1 MKRAIRSTSTQAN
14 DYWRVPSDNL
24 KTNYKQMK
32 RYLLIL
38 LAVVSLVFT
47 NCSDYLDRQ
56 SLTTMND
63 ANYWTSE
70 NNLRLFADGFY
81 TNYFVGYNSGFTEDY
96 APLRGYYF
104 CDDFTSAGKQGGFET
119 QAPAS
124 RASTVEVSSTLVPAA
139 WLLTYAGPTWDFAWV
154 RKSNFFLERIE
165 AMKDKQITASV
176 YQHWSAVARFFRGFE
191 YGRLVSVFGNVPYYD
206 KVVGDSELDLLYKD
220 RDDRT
225 MVMDKVYDDF
235 VYVLDNMRTSDGNV
249 QYLNKYIAAGFIS
262 RFMLFEG
269 TWQKY
274 QLNNQDKSKKYLEL
288 AIRAANI
295 VMSSGLYSFTSD
307 FRSLFGSES
316 LSGNK
321 EIILYRSYDITN
333 SVTHSIASYSNGYES
348 QSNGPN
354 LKLAKAFVCSDGKP
368 YKLSAVAN
376 ADKLDIKNMVAT
388 RDPRFEATFWN
399 APKKESGTL
408 LYACKFIDREGV
420 KQYPGPYTPQYGSST
435 NTNDAPVMRLAE
447 VVLNW
452 IEAKAEL
459 ATMGGTAV
467 VQADL
472 DASINAIRNRP
483 LDATATAKGIKKTA
497 ALTLSAFP
505 NDPDRDSDVPALIWE
520 IRRERRMEFV
530 FEHTR
535 LMDIKRWKKINY
547 MSNTDPDNMLGLWI
561 NVQAELPE
569 WLIAAKVNKLK
580 VKKEDGTIV
589 TYTGTNAADMVGY
602 YIPEN
607 ISNRDAFTDRVYLA
621 PLGNT
626 QISEYLSKGYKLTQT
641 PGW

>member
-1 MKRAIRSTSTQAN
+1 
-14 DYWRVPSDNL
+14 
-24 KTNYKQMK
+24 MK

-38 LAVVSLVFT
+38 LTVVSLVFT

-63 ANYWTSE
+63 GNYWTSE

-81 TNYFVGYNSGFTEDY
+81 TNYFNGYNSGFTEDY

-104 CDDFTSAGKQGGFET
+104 SDDFTSSAKQGGFET

-124 RASTVEVSSTLVPAA
+124 RASTSEGAT
-139 WLLTYAGPTWDFAWV
+139 WLLTYAGPTWNFVWV
-154 RKSNFFLERIE
+154 RKSNLFLERIE
-165 AMKDKQITASV
+165 SMKNNAVINTGV
-176 YQHWSAVARFFRGFE
+176 YQHWSSVARFFRGYE
-191 YGRLVSVFGNVPYYD
+191 YSRLVSVFGSVPYYD
-206 KVVGDSELDLLYKD
+206 KVMGDSELDLMYKD
-220 RDDRT
+220 RDSRT
-225 MVMDKVYDDF
+225 LVMDKVYDDF

-288 AIRAANI
+288 AVRAANV

-321 EIILYRSYDITN
+321 EMIMYRSYDIAN
-333 SVTHSIASYSNGYES
+333 SVTHSVGSYSNLYES
-348 QSNGPN
+348 QSSSPN
-354 LKLAKAFVCSDGKP
+354 LKLAKAFVCYDGKP
-368 YKLSAVAN
+368 YKLSTVAN

-388 RDPRFEATFWN
+388 RDPRFEATFWG
-399 APKKESGTL
+399 APKKEAGTL

-420 KQYPGPYTPQYGSST
+420 KQYPGPYTPQYGSQT

-459 ATMGGTAV
+459 ATMGGAAV
-467 VQADL
+467 AQADL

-483 LDATATAKGIKKTA
+483 LDATAIVKGIKKTA
-497 ALTLSAFP
+497 ALTLAALP
-505 NDPDRDSDVPALIWE
+505 DDPDRDADVPALIWE

-535 LMDIKRWKKINY
+535 LLDIKRWKKIDY
-547 MSNTDPDNMLGLWI
+547 MKNTDPDNLLGLWI
-561 NVQAELPE
+561 NVQAELPD
-569 WLIAAKVNKLK
+569 WLVTAKVNKLK

-589 TYTGTNAADMVGY
+589 TYTGTNGTDMVGY

-607 ISNRDAFTDRVYLA
+607 LSNRDAFTDRVYLA
-621 PLGNT
+621 PIGNT
-626 QISEYLSKGYKLTQT
+626 QISEYLGKGYTLTQT